1 MPSRT
6 RSVVPGAALATA
18 VALLSPAGA
27 YAAPAPGPS
36 VPGPSASGPSAS
48 GPSASGPSVPGPG
61 GGRWTAAPAP
71 GGAAR
76 PSAQDRPYFYL
87 EGAPGAVLKDRLA
100 LTNPGGSAVTLRLR
114 GGPTGSGGW
123 ISTAGKEVR
132 VPPRTRAAVPFTVT
146 VPADAPPGDHPT
158 ALVAEG
164 GGRTATVPVHLR
176 VTGPALAALSVEDVA
191 VERRGSAAVIRY
203 VLVNRGNTT
212 LTPRLAVDADGLFG
226 PALRRAAR
234 TLPVTLPP
242 GRRAPLTEPWPD
254 PPVLDSVDVRLTAT
268 AAGGARGTAETSCTA
283 VPWGAAA
290 LPPAGL
296 LAGAALWR
304 VRRRRR
310 TAKLRQGPPAAE
322 APQGPSQEPYAA
334 SGTASRAG
342 ADA

>member
-27 YAAPAPGPS
+27 YAAP
-36 VPGPSASGPSAS
+36 VPGPSAPGPSAS
-48 GPSASGPSVPGPG
+48 APGPG

-71 GGAAR
+71 GGGAR

-87 EGAPGAVLKDRLA
+87 EGAPGAVLEDRLS

-146 VPADAPPGDHPT
+146 VPRDATPGDHPA

-226 PALRRAAR
+226 PALRRAAH

-242 GRRAPLTEPWPD
+242 GHRVPLTEPWPD
-254 PPVLDSVDVRLTAT
+254 PPALDSVDVRLTAT
-268 AAGGARGTAETSCTA
+268 AAGGARGTAGASYTA

-290 LPPAGL
+290 LPPLGL

-310 TAKLRQGPPAAE
+310 AAELRHGAPAPE
-322 APQGPSQEPYAA
+322 APQGPSQEPCAA
-334 SGTASRAG
+334 SVTASRAG

>member
-6 RSVVPGAALATA
+6 RSVVPGAALAAA

-27 YAAPAPGPS
+27 YAAPGPAPASGPS
-36 VPGPSASGPSAS
+36 VPGPSASGPSVP
-48 GPSASGPSVPGPG
+48 GPSASVPG
-61 GGRWTAAPAP
+61 GGPWTAAPAP
-71 GGAAR
+71 GGEAR

-87 EGAPGAVLKDRLA
+87 EGAPGAVLNDRLS

-114 GGPTGSGGW
+114 GGPAGAGGW
-123 ISTAGKEVR
+123 IATAGKEVR

-146 VPADAPPGDHPT
+146 VPRDATPGDHPA

-164 GGRTATVPVHLR
+164 GGRTAAVAVHLR
-176 VTGPALAALSVEDVA
+176 VTGPVLAALSVEDVA

-203 VLVNRGNTT
+203 ALVNRGNTT

-242 GRRAPLTEPWPD
+242 GRRVPLTEPWPD
-254 PPVLDSVDVRLTAT
+254 PPALDSVDVRLTAT
-268 AAGGARGTAETSCTA
+268 APGGARGTAAASYTA
-283 VPWGAAA
+283 VPWSAAA

-310 TAKLRQGPPAAE
+310 AAGLRQSSPAAE
-322 APQGPSQEPYAA
+322 APQGPPQEPYAA
-334 SGTASRAG
+334 LGTGARAG